1 MAAEPAGERRIDVL
15 DHGLRLITE
24 PMASARSASVS
35 FYVGAGAQYER
46 DELAGVSHLLEHCLF
61 KGSEMHPTA
70 ADISIAV
77 EGVGGYINATTDREL
92 TVYYAKVPGPDW
104 RSAVDVIIDMV
115 CRPRLEA
122 AELERERSVV
132 LEELAQIEDSPY
144 QLVSELLAEL
154 MWRGTPLGR
163 DIAGTPQSVRA
174 IPHAD
179 TVDYWSSQYSPA
191 NSVISVAG
199 DVDADEV
206 LARVSELTRDWSAGQ
221 AHGRLP
227 VAVSGDAQRVALRIK
242 ETEQSQIVVAAPGVT
257 SRHPDRFAL
266 NLMTAMLGGGMSSRL
281 FLKVREELGLAYDV
295 GASMAIHLDTG
306 AIQVAMGVDP
316 DNVEAALRASLGE
329 LSRMRDGV
337 PAEELQRAK
346 RLAAGGMLMGMEDS
360 RAVSAWNG
368 AQTLLHDEL
377 RTVDE
382 VYADYHAVTED
393 DIARVAHTY
402 LRENELRLAVV
413 GPSGEADELAELLRL

>member
-154 MWRGTPLGR
+154 MWRRNP
-163 DIAGTPQSVRA
+163 AGP
-174 IPHAD
+174 
-179 TVDYWSSQYSPA
+179 
-191 NSVISVAG
+191 
-199 DVDADEV
+199 
-206 LARVSELTRDWSAGQ
+206 
-221 AHGRLP
+221 
-227 VAVSGDAQRVALRIK
+227 
-242 ETEQSQIVVAAPGVT
+242 
-257 SRHPDRFAL
+257 
-266 NLMTAMLGGGMSSRL
+266 
-281 FLKVREELGLAYDV
+281 
-295 GASMAIHLDTG
+295 
-306 AIQVAMGVDP
+306 
-316 DNVEAALRASLGE
+316 
-329 LSRMRDGV
+329 
-337 PAEELQRAK
+337 
-346 RLAAGGMLMGMEDS
+346 
-360 RAVSAWNG
+360 
-368 AQTLLHDEL
+368 
-377 RTVDE
+377 
-382 VYADYHAVTED
+382 
-393 DIARVAHTY
+393 
-402 LRENELRLAVV
+402 
-413 GPSGEADELAELLRL
+413 